1 MVDRNPL
8 HDKSLPVQ
16 AMNINELN
24 NLSIVT
30 SLGFDLIRQ
39 LQQVVLVCDQMWRI
53 RELSKGAQDLLAEP
67 GENIRGQNL
76 MRFIPLATLP
86 IITEDRKIEPRLIEQ
101 VRLPGGRVCSLKVSL
116 SHIFFEEEEIFYL
129 LSLNDVTDIVKA
141 GQADRKANRAKS
153 QFLAQIS
160 HEIRTPL
167 LGILGYCERLNR
179 GNSDE
184 SHRESVET
192 IEYCAR
198 QLLLLVNNLLDI
210 SKIEEQKV
218 ELNENSFDL
227 KTLVK
232 QMILMIQPH
241 MEGKQ
246 LKLEMDWD
254 EAVPEQVVGDEGKI
268 RQVLINLLTNAL
280 KYTET
285 GFIKVRVSLERSRL
299 NTSGEQFA
307 VLFSVLDSGIG
318 VAGEALA
325 RIFEPFVQIDQV
337 RNDHGNG
344 LGLAICKQFVN
355 IMGGEI
361 WCEPNRPVGSVFSFV
376 LVLKK
381 ASTAKKVFEKPG
393 AYEPGCPMML
403 RSSRPQVLLA
413 EDIKVNRKLIQYM
426 LEDLGCEV
434 ISVDNGEKCITML
447 NKFMPDVILM
457 DMQMPVMNGFQATQ
471 VIRQN
476 DSWNYIPIVA
486 LTAYAMSTDVERC
499 LQVGCNYY
507 LSKPFT
513 RAELYNILQQCF
525 GSMLSCDEMC

>member
-1 MVDRNPL
+1 MVDNNPL
-8 HDKSLPVQ
+8 RDKSLPVQ
-16 AMNINELN
+16 AVNIDEFDNI
-24 NLSIVT
+24 SIAT

-39 LQQVVLVCDQMWRI
+39 LQQAVLVCDQMWRI
-53 RELSKGAQDLLAEP
+53 RELSQGAQELLAKP
-67 GENIRGQNL
+67 GENIRGQHL
-76 MRFIPLATLP
+76 MSFVPLAALGPMTAN
-86 IITEDRKIEPRLIEQ
+86 RKREPRLIEQ
-101 VRLPGGRVCSLKVSL
+101 VRLPGGRTCSLKVSL
-116 SHIFFEEEEIFYL
+116 SNIFFEEDELLYL
-129 LSLNDVTDIVKA
+129 LSLNDVTDIVNA

-167 LGILGYCERLNR
+167 LGILGYCERLTR
-179 GNSDE
+179 GHSDE
-184 SHRESVET
+184 NHRESVET

-218 ELNENSFDL
+218 ELNENPFDL

-246 LKLEMDWD
+246 LKVELDWD
-254 EAVPEQVVGDEGKI
+254 DAAPPQVIGDEGKI

-280 KYTET
+280 KYTDQ
-285 GFIKVRVSLERSRL
+285 GFIKVSVSLDRTRFIDGDDKCAL
-299 NTSGEQFA
+299 
-307 VLFSVLDSGIG
+307 LFSVSDSGIG
-318 VAGEALA
+318 VAGDAVA

-361 WCEPNRPVGSVFSFV
+361 WCEPNHPVGSVFSFV
-376 LVLKK
+376 LLLKK
-381 ASTAKKVFEKPG
+381 ASMGKNVFEQPG
-393 AYEPGCPMML
+393 AYETSYPIWQ
-403 RSSRPQVLLA
+403 RSVRPQVLLA
-413 EDIKVNRKLIQYM
+413 EDIKINRKLIQYM

-434 ISVDNGEKCITML
+434 ISVDNGEKCVAML
-447 NKFMPDVILM
+447 NKFRPDVILM

-471 VIRQN
+471 MIRQN
-476 DSWNYIPIVA
+476 EIWSYIPIVA
-486 LTAYAMSTDVERC
+486 LTAYAMTTDVERC

-513 RAELYNILQQCF
+513 RNELYNIMQQCL
-525 GSMLSCDEMC
+525 GSLVNCDEMC

>member
-1 MVDRNPL
+1 MPA
-8 HDKSLPVQ
+8 Q
-16 AMNINELN
+16 AMTIDEFDNI
-24 NLSIVT
+24 SIVT

-39 LQQVVLVCDQMWRI
+39 LQQAVLVCDQMWRI
-53 RELSKGAQDLLAEP
+53 RELSQGAQNLLAEP

-76 MRFIPLATLP
+76 MRFMPLAALP
-86 IITEDRKIEPRLIEQ
+86 IITADRKMEPRLIEQ
-101 VRLPGGRVCSLKVSL
+101 VRLPGGRTCSLKVSL
-116 SHIFFEEEEIFYL
+116 SHIYFEKDELLYL

-179 GNSDE
+179 GNSEE

-192 IEYCAR
+192 IEYCAK

-218 ELNENSFDL
+218 ELTENPFEL
-227 KTLVK
+227 KLLVK
-232 QMILMIQPH
+232 QMMLMIQPH

-246 LKLEMDWD
+246 LKLELDWD
-254 EAVPEQVVGDEGKI
+254 DAVPEQVIGDEGKI

-280 KYTET
+280 KYTDQ
-285 GFIKVRVSLERSRL
+285 GFIKVSVSLDRTRFIDDGDKCPL
-299 NTSGEQFA
+299 
-307 VLFSVLDSGIG
+307 LFSVADSGIG
-318 VAGEALA
+318 VAGDALD

-361 WCEPNRPVGSVFSFV
+361 WCESNQPVGSVFSFV
-376 LVLKK
+376 LLLKK
-381 ASTAKKVFEKPG
+381 ASLAKKTFEKPG
-393 AYEPGCPMML
+393 AYELSHPVL
-403 RSSRPQVLLA
+403 QRSARPQVLLA
-413 EDIKVNRKLIQYM
+413 EDIRVNRKLIQYM

-434 ISVDNGEKCITML
+434 ISVDNGEKCIAML
-447 NKFMPDVILM
+447 NKCVPDVILM

-476 DSWNYIPIVA
+476 ESWSYIPIVA

-513 RAELYNILQQCF
+513 RNELYNILQQCL
-525 GSMLSCDEMC
+525 GNLVSCDEMC

>member
-1 MVDRNPL
+1 M
-8 HDKSLPVQ
+8 Q
-16 AMNINELN
+16 AVNINEFDNISLA
-24 NLSIVT
+24 T

-39 LQQVVLVCDQMWRI
+39 LQQLVLVCDQMWRI
-53 RELSKGAQDLLAEP
+53 RELSQGAQDLLAES

-76 MRFIPLATLP
+76 MRFIPLAALP
-86 IITEDRKIEPRLIEQ
+86 VVTESRKIEPRLIEQ
-101 VRLPGGRVCSLKVSL
+101 LRLPGGRICSLKVAL
-116 SHIFFEEEEIFYL
+116 SHIYFDEDEPLYL
-129 LSLNDVTDIVKA
+129 LTLNDVTDIVKE
-141 GQADRKANRAKS
+141 GQANRKANRAKS
-153 QFLAQIS
+153 QFIAQIS

-167 LGILGYCERLNR
+167 LGILGYCDRLNR

-184 SHRESVET
+184 SYQESVET

-218 ELNENSFDL
+218 ELNENPFDL
-227 KTLVK
+227 KALVK
-232 QMILMIQPH
+232 QMMLMIQPH

-246 LKLEMDWD
+246 LRLELEWD
-254 EAVPEQVVGDEGKI
+254 NAVPEKVIGDEGKI

-280 KYTET
+280 KYTDQ
-285 GFIKVRVSLERSRL
+285 GFIKVSVSPDRSRFIEG
-299 NTSGEQFA
+299 GEKCA
-307 VLFSVLDSGIG
+307 LLFSVSDSGIG
-318 VAGEALA
+318 VAADALT
-325 RIFEPFVQIDQV
+325 RIFEPFVQIDQA

-361 WCEPNRPVGSVFSFV
+361 WCKPNQPVGSVFSFV
-376 LVLKK
+376 LLLKK
-381 ASTAKKVFEKPG
+381 DYMSDKVSDKSG
-393 AYEPGCPMML
+393 AYEANFSVL
-403 RSSRPQVLLA
+403 HRNVRPQVLLA

-426 LEDLGCEV
+426 LEDLGCDV
-434 ISVDNGEKCITML
+434 ISVDNGEKCIAML
-447 NKFMPDVILM
+447 SKFMPDIILM

-476 DSWNYIPIVA
+476 DKWSYIPIVA

-513 RAELYNILQQCF
+513 RGELYNILQQCM
-525 GSMLSCDEMC
+525 GSLVSCDEMC